1 MVVRNVTQKVAL
13 LAATAALAGCS
24 ELGPTTPQG
33 PGAGAPVVSEH
44 FSGTLALRGSQFY
57 SFQVESNGGQTF
69 LTLVDARENGVV
81 TEALLTI
88 GLGVPRGT
96 QCIATNALSVKSS
109 GTPQISGV
117 TNKGIHCA
125 VITDLGN
132 LTSPATFLVN
142 ITHPK

>member
-33 PGAGAPVVSEH
+33 PGAGPPVVVEH

-57 SFQVESNGGQTF
+57 SFQVESNGGTTF
-69 LTLVDARENGVV
+69 LTLVDAREGGTV

-96 QCIATNALSVKSS
+96 QCVATNVLSVKSS
-109 GTPQISGV
+109 GSPQVSGP
-117 TNKGIHCA
+117 TGKGIHCA

-132 LTSPATFLVN
+132 LTSPATFVVN
-142 ITHPK
+142 IAHPK